1 MLYQGQLE
9 YTVPEGDKVVLA
21 KFDLETHSRTDA
33 PADDSEGALDLQGDD
48 AANVQ
53 GFDLKGEAKLE
64 LLKGGKALLSGN
76 IELPKVFADAEGNG
90 LTGAIQV
97 ASDNVRGVHIQ
108 GIQVKAPLAFMGKVE
123 VHNLFLNFNGERNG
137 DAKATCNAESPGLRW
152 DGGAE
157 KIVLPTPDKLTV
169 ESVGLGFADGAFSYA
184 KGTLNWAAPG
194 KSIGAGIRVQKISIS
209 VCAGKKLEIE
219 GRIGLTAL
227 PDASG
232 TPKLTIPNAGL
243 LFTGGD
249 PWTLRAEAPTAIAQA
264 RPRLHV
270 QGGLRLLR
278 VQRGDRLRRAGRS
291 SRSGSRARCRSAR
304 STPRWRS
311 TPASRAGSR
320 AASSTPTSTPR
331 AASPASSRSPT
342 RSRSTSR
349 TSARTSRASCPARG
363 SRSAATSRSTTRT
376 SAASAPATSGA
387 AS

>member
-1 MLYQGQLE
+1 MREIEVRNCVDKLTIGVLEAVGDCFSLNADGYYQAEGSVKVNGITFNAIAGRPLVFDPAKRKISLGKIQLRIAGIVLYQGQLE
-9 YTVPEGDKVVLA
+9 YTVPEGDKVTLA

-33 PADDSEGALDLQGDD
+33 PRRTTARARSTCRATTAPTSRASTSRARPSSSCSR
-48 AANVQ
+48 AARRCCR
-53 GFDLKGEAKLE
+53 
-64 LLKGGKALLSGN
+64 GN

-184 KGTLNWAAPG
+184 KGTLNWAARRQVDRRRHPRAEDLDLG
-194 KSIGAGIRVQKISIS
+194 LRGQPAEV
-209 VCAGKKLEIE
+209 E

-232 TPKLTIPNAGL
+232 NPKLTIPNAGL
-243 LFTGGD
+243 LFKGGD
-249 PWTLRAEAPTAIAQA
+249 PWSLRAEAPTAMLKLD
-264 RPRLHV
+264 RDYTFKDV
-270 QGGLRLLR
+270 FVSLR
-278 VQRGDRLRRAGRS
+278 VQRRDRLRRAGRS
-291 SRSGSRARCRSAR
+291 SRSG
-304 STPRWRS
+304 
-311 TPASRAGSR
+311 
-320 AASSTPTSTPR
+320 
-331 AASPASSRSPT
+331 
-342 RSRSTSR
+342 
-349 TSARTSRASCPARG
+349 
-363 SRSAATSRSTTRT
+363 
-376 SAASAPATSGA
+376 
-387 AS
+387 